1 MTVHHIA
8 DYRHGTMGA
17 EWIDAEAERAERHA
31 ETARQMAICRQTD
44 APLINLRD
52 GIKQPDNRAIHRLFW
67 ICALAALSVIVAQI
81 GGWI

>member
-1 MTVHHIA
+1 MTVHNFA
-8 DYRHGTMGA
+8 DYITP
-17 EWIDAEAERAERHA
+17 DTERAERHA

-52 GIKQPDNRAIHRLFW
+52 GIDKPDNRAIHRLFW
-67 ICALAALSVIVAQI
+67 LCALAALGVIVAQI